1 MNSVR
6 PNIAQRAVVNRR
18 YRMQDEACEQAI
30 RLLLARKAAGVTSTN
45 GGDLTR
51 RKVNTEGV
59 SDVERKANLGIKH
72 LP

>member
-1 MNSVR
+1 MNSGR
-6 PNIAQRAVVNRR
+6 PNATQRAVVKRH
-18 YRMQDEACEQAI
+18 YWVQDEACSQAI
-30 RLLLARKAAGVTSTN
+30 RLLLTKAAAVTSTN

-72 LP
+72 LT